1 MAIVALAGGV
11 GDAKL
16 TDGLARI
23 LPDGDLTVVVNI
35 GDDFEHYGMK
45 ICPDLDT
52 IMYTLG
58 GVANPETGW
67 GVMDESW
74 HMLAMLEKYGETP
87 WFRLGDRDMA
97 THLLRKHLLDA
108 GHSLTD
114 ITQRL
119 ANGLGITQRILPA
132 SDDDHATMVDTEGG
146 MTLAFQEYFVRHR
159 WQPIV
164 KRVWYASE
172 KNAVPSDAVLRALD
186 EAEAI
191 IICPSNPI
199 LSIDPILSLRGMRSR
214 LENRRVPCVAVS
226 PLIKGQ
232 AVKGPANKIM
242 SELGH
247 DPSTQGLLDFYA
259 GLIDGLVVD
268 SGDGVNSDEILES
281 QILMKSTADRQRLA
295 REVLDWA
302 GSASLSK

>member
-11 GDAKL
+11 GGAKL
-16 TDGLARI
+16 ADGLARM

-35 GDDFEHYGMK
+35 GDDFEHFGLK

-52 IMYTLG
+52 VMYTLG

-67 GVMDESW
+67 GVKDESW
-74 HMLAMLEKYGETP
+74 QMLVMLEKYGEAP

-97 THLLRKHLLDA
+97 THLLRRHLLGA

-114 ITQRL
+114 ITKRL
-119 ANGLGITQRILPA
+119 SRGLGITHTILPA
-132 SDDDHATMVDTEGG
+132 SDDRHATMLDTDSGT
-146 MTLAFQEYFVRHR
+146 TLAFQEYFVRYR

-164 KRVWYASE
+164 KRVWYASDG
-172 KNAVPSDAVLRALD
+172 NAAPSDAVVVALD

-199 LSIDPILSLRGMRSR
+199 LSIDPILSLGDLRTR
-214 LENRRVPCVAVS
+214 LEKRRVPCIAVS

-232 AVKGPANKIM
+232 AIKGPANKIM
-242 SELGH
+242 NELGYH
-247 DPSTQGLLDFYA
+247 PSTSGLLDYYA
-259 GLIDGLVVD
+259 GLIDALVVD
-268 SGDGVNSDEILES
+268 VGDGALDGTVYETR
-281 QILMKSTADRQRLA
+281 ILMNSTQDRERLA
-295 REVLDWA
+295 REVLGWA
-302 GSASLSK
+302 EKLAV